1 MIEAG
6 FGEGEVLGEVDAEDF
21 VLGFVDADAEAVV
34 EETEL
39 FELLGVLAFAGG
51 QLGNFAEGGGREGVE
66 ADVLVECFGGGGVAV
81 VRDLAAGEVEG
92 VSFVVADNLRD
103 LGIGGVVGIGDFLF
117 EGPEVAVVIGGLE
130 EVADHLL
137 VDEGFIALPIDP
149 NVGVDEIFFVKLD
162 EALGAIG
169 AAFGGHD
176 RSAAKGLDEICGFV
190 GVDGKDDFVE
200 EGNFARGIPDPLEQG
215 LIVEHGEHFAGKTR
229 RF

>member
-6 FGEGEVLGEVDAEDF
+6 FGEGEVLGEIDAEDF

-34 EETEL
+34 EEAEL
-39 FELLGVLAFAGG
+39 FELLGILAFARG
-51 QLGNFAEGGGREGVE
+51 QLGNFAEGGGGEGVE
-66 ADVLVECFGGGGVAV
+66 ADVFVECFGGGGVAV

-117 EGPEVAVVIGGLE
+117 ESPQVAVVIGRLE
-130 EVADHLL
+130 EVADHLF

-149 NVGVDEIFFVKLD
+149 NVGVDEVFFEKLD
-162 EALGAIG
+162 EAFGAVG

-176 RSAAKGLDEICGFV
+176 RSAAEGLDELRGFL
-190 GVDGKDDFVE
+190 GVDGEDDFVE
-200 EGNFARGIPDPLEQG
+200 EGNFARGVPDPFEKG
-215 LIVEHGEHFAGKTR
+215 LIVEHGEHFAGEAG